1 MVVMRADEEFRTI
14 PGLALKSG
22 ERFGQRDAVVDG
34 DRQLTFHELSQEML
48 TVARA
53 LTASGV
59 KAGDRVALW
68 APNSATWM
76 TSALGILASGAW
88 LVPLNT
94 RFKGRE
100 AAYVLDKVDARML
113 LVADGF
119 LDGNQLESLQSENTT
134 LRALDDPV
142 RLPVP
147 GQASRPEWDAFLAR
161 SAATPEH
168 SILDQIASLS
178 PDDVSD
184 VIFTSGTT
192 GSPKG
197 VMLRHGTSLRAYQSF
212 NQSFQVGEGDRVLI
226 ALPFFHCFGYKAGW
240 MLNVMSGATTFP
252 VPVFDGLQV
261 MATIDRHGITHLPG
275 SPTMFWPLLDDPR
288 RSQFDLSSLRSVIVS
303 ATSVPIALLH
313 RLRDELGI
321 EFVMTGYGLTENHAL
336 VTITVPSDPP
346 ETIAT
351 TVGRAIPDLEIKVVD
366 DEGNELPVGGA
377 GELLVRGYPRMTGYY
392 DDPEATAATFK
403 DGWLCTGDVG
413 TVDED
418 GYVRLTDR
426 KKHIYISGGFNV
438 APAEV
443 ENVLSGYEPIGQ
455 VAVVG
460 VPDAYLGEVGAAFVV
475 PKPGQTVTS
484 EDVIK
489 YAQAN
494 LANYKVPRV
503 VQIVDSLP
511 MNATGKVLKD
521 ELKGQLKS
529 F

>member
-1 MVVMRADEEFRTI
+1 MRADEEFRSI
-14 PGLALKSG
+14 PGLALKSA

-34 DRQLTFHELSQEML
+34 DRQLSFQELSQEML

-59 KAGDRVALW
+59 KPGDRVVLW
-68 APNSATWM
+68 APNSATWI

-88 LVPLNT
+88 LVPVNT

-100 AAYVLDKVDARML
+100 AAYVLEKVDARM
-113 LVADGF
+113 VMVGDGF
-119 LDGNQLESLQSENTT
+119 LDGNQLEGLELENPG
-134 LRALDDPV
+134 LRALTDPV
-142 RLPVP
+142 VLPLP
-147 GQASRPEWDAFLAR
+147 GKGPRPGWDAFLAR
-161 SAATPEH
+161 SAATAEQT
-168 SILDQIASLS
+168 ILDQIARLS

-212 NQSFQVGEGDRVLI
+212 NQSFQVNEGDRVLI

-252 VPVFDGLQV
+252 IPVYDGLKV
-261 MATIDRHGITHLPG
+261 MATIDRYGITHLPG

-288 RSQFDLSSLRSVIVS
+288 RTEYDLSSLRSVIVS

-351 TVGRAIPDLEIKVVD
+351 TVGRSIPDLDVKVVD
-366 DEGNELPVGGA
+366 DEGTQLPVGGE
-377 GELLVRGYPRMTGYY
+377 GEILVRGYTHMTGYY
-392 DDPEATAATFK
+392 DDPEATAAAFK

-413 TVDED
+413 TIDGD
-418 GYVRLTDR
+418 GYIRLTDR
-426 KKHIYISGGFNV
+426 KKHIYITGGFNV

-443 ENVLSGYEPIGQ
+443 ENVLAGYEPIGQ

-484 EDVIK
+484 DDVTA

-494 LANYKVPRV
+494 LANFKVPRF

-511 MNATGKVLKD
+511 MNATGKVLKE
-521 ELKGQLKS
+521 ELKGQLKPS
-529 F
+529 